1 MTVGELKQAL
11 EQYPDDMNVK
21 VALCRQIGDLGE
33 VRHGVDMD
41 SNVVSV
47 WLMGREE

>member
-1 MTVGELKQAL
+1 MTVAELKQAL
-11 EQYPDDMNVK
+11 EQYSDDMNVK
-21 VALCRQIGDLGE
+21 VALCRQISDLDKVG
-33 VRHGVDMD
+33 HGVDMD

>member
-1 MTVGELKQAL
+1 MTVAELKQAL
-11 EQYPDDMNVK
+11 EQYSDDMNVK

-33 VRHGVDMD
+33 VKHGVDMD

-47 WLMGREE
+47 WLAGREE

>member
-1 MTVGELKQAL
+1 MTANELICAL
-11 EQYPDDMNVK
+11 KNYPSDMNVK